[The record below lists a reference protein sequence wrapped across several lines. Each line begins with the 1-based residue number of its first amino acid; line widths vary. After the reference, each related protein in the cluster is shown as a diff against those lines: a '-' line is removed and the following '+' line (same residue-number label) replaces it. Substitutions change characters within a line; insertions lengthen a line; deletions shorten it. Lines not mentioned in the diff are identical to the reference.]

1 LPSSTARL
9 ITTRRRRNFT
19 WAIKASR
26 FFSRGSKIWDAPSG
40 SDESGFYDKK
50 RGMNMLCG
58 FCSARAMDSLFHF
71 TTLGGRF
78 LGPPLFACQ
87 IGTAAAADGAAR
99 AEIKY

>member
-1 LPSSTARL
+1 
-9 ITTRRRRNFT
+9 
-19 WAIKASR
+19 
-26 FFSRGSKIWDAPSG
+26 
-40 SDESGFYDKK
+40 
-50 RGMNMLCG
+50 MNMLCG